1 MLLITYIL
9 LDNKDLVSKLASSS
23 TWSLGQNNHFTLPII
38 FSLSLFFFFFLIE
51 QISLEDKQLS
61 LSSLVGKYVIS
72 SVCLF

>member
-38 FSLSLFFFFFLIE
+38 FSLSFFFFLIE

>member
-1 MLLITYIL
+1 MLLIVYIL

-23 TWSLGQNNHFTLPII
+23 TWSLGQNNHFSLPII
-38 FSLSLFFFFFLIE
+38 FSLSCFFFFLIE

-61 LSSLVGKYVIS
+61 LSSLVDTYIIS